1 MAEMNSELEHEELAV
16 DEINGAEINDAELEG
31 EILEDDDLE
40 DNDLEDD
47 DLEDDDF
54 EDEDEDGVDDSMSES
69 ADDSAT
75 SLDARVAELVD
86 ESQAR
91 PSGITLP
98 TLPITG
104 EPRVD
109 DALARLGDLAGMP
122 VGEHVEV
129 FEDVHRRLH
138 GTLADLAG

>member
-1 MAEMNSELEHEELAV
+1 MSDINSELDHEELAV
-16 DEINGAEINDAELEG
+16 DEEIVTQTIETDGLDD
-31 EILEDDDLE
+31 EDDSD
-40 DNDLEDD
+40 EDD
-47 DLEDDDF
+47 SDEDDS
-54 EDEDEDGVDDSMSES
+54 DEDDEDVSES
-69 ADDSAT
+69 
-75 SLDARVAELVD
+75 LVD
-86 ESQAR
+86 ETSIEVTSQ

-122 VGEHVEV
+122 VSEHAEV

>member
-1 MAEMNSELEHEELAV
+1 MSDINSELDHEELAV
-16 DEINGAEINDAELEG
+16 DEEIVTQTIETDGLDADDQSDEAMDD
-31 EILEDDDLE
+31 EDDSDE
-40 DNDLEDD
+40 GDSDEDD
-47 DLEDDDF
+47 ED
-54 EDEDEDGVDDSMSES
+54 VSES
-69 ADDSAT
+69 
-75 SLDARVAELVD
+75 LVD
-86 ESQAR
+86 ETSIEVTSQ

-122 VGEHVEV
+122 VSEHAEV

>member
-1 MAEMNSELEHEELAV
+1 MSDINSELDHEELAV
-16 DEINGAEINDAELEG
+16 DEEIVTQTIETDGLDADDQSDEAMDD
-31 EILEDDDLE
+31 EDDSD
-40 DNDLEDD
+40 EDD
-47 DLEDDDF
+47 SDEDDS
-54 EDEDEDGVDDSMSES
+54 DEDDEDVSES
-69 ADDSAT
+69 
-75 SLDARVAELVD
+75 LVD
-86 ESQAR
+86 ETSIEVTSQ

-122 VGEHVEV
+122 VSEHAEV